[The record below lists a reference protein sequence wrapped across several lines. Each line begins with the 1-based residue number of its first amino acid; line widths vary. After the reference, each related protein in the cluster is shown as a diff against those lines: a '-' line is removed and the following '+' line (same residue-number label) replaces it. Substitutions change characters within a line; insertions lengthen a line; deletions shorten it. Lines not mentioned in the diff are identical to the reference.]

1 MKRTAAAALAAA
13 AVLGTTGGIT
23 LAVSTVG
30 SGSEDP
36 PASGSSESV
45 PTPTDGGPTGSPT
58 DGTPTAKDPADPVP
72 LYYADGAIHDGATN
86 VAVPTQ
92 VASGT
97 VSGLAEVDGGW
108 LVINSDSDS
117 SGDPVHTGT
126 FVPESGEAWRIGEW
140 RGNADITAE
149 RDRLVYSNRVTWHV
163 ATFAD
168 RTTAPLDVLD
178 GLGKEPPY
186 MDVVGTLPGVAI
198 GAGGLIS
205 GWEDGGTTRLV
216 ETEED
221 HWTHQEWG
229 PRGVDVPQTSPDGTQ
244 AIAAFRNKDYAPE
257 NPVGDCLTGGASGDA
272 GSWWK
277 QCEVGAA
284 SLEPW
289 SPSAERLLLRGT
301 SNDGPGPSWVRVVD
315 PATGEQQSE
324 FDPGGLLA
332 GAVWADEDTVF
343 TLTFDDRS
351 LAAMIKRCETG
362 AESCEDVKRVPD
374 TAVLGTRG

>member
-1 MKRTAAAALAAA
+1 MNRTAVAALAAA

-30 SGSEDP
+30 SGDDDP
-36 PASGSSESV
+36 PAGRPSASGS
-45 PTPTDGGPTGSPT
+45 TPADDGPS
-58 DGTPTAKDPADPVP
+58 TADPADPVP
-72 LYYADGAIHDGATN
+72 LYYADGAIHDGTTN

-108 LVINSDSDS
+108 LVVTSDADS
-117 SGDPVHTGT
+117 SGDAVHVGT

-163 ATFAD
+163 ATFAE
-168 RTTAPLDVLD
+168 RTTEPLDVLD
-178 GLGKEPPY
+178 GLGEEPPY

-198 GAGGLIS
+198 GADGVIS
-205 GWEDGGTTRLV
+205 GWEDGDTTRLV
-216 ETEED
+216 VTEED

-229 PRGVDVPQTSPDGTQ
+229 PRGVDVPLTSPDGTQ
-244 AIAAFRNKDYAPE
+244 AVAAYRNKDYAPE
-257 NPVGDCLTGGASGDA
+257 NPVGDCLTGGASDDA

-277 QCEVGAA
+277 QCEVGPA

-315 PATGEQQSE
+315 PATGERESE

-332 GAVWADEDTVF
+332 GAVWADETSVF
-343 TLTFDDRS
+343 TLTFDDRT
-351 LAAMIKRCETG
+351 LAAMIKRCDTA
-362 AESCEDVKRVPD
+362 AESCEDVKRVSD